1 MSWIILWALLMT
13 FVCVFNYF
21 ARLGDEYDERLRV
34 LLEEAEHDDS
44 LPQ

>member
-21 ARLGDEYDERLRV
+21 ARLGDEYDEKLRT
-34 LLEEAEHDDS
+34 LMQEDDDE
-44 LPQ
+44 LCDR